1 MVVYL
6 FVSVY
11 PHFID
16 TFIGILIFITSSI
29 LINQSPLN
37 CNFHRYIIDIPHFQT
52 HLKRAF
58 ENMHHC
64 VSEPEID
71 KWIDS
76 STELV
81 KTKQETDSRLV
92 SDFFK
97 VFIQTKNASNNDMMH
112 FLLVEQDTHIYI
124 YVYTRFF

>member
-1 MVVYL
+1 
-6 FVSVY
+6 
-11 PHFID
+11 
-16 TFIGILIFITSSI
+16 
-29 LINQSPLN
+29 
-37 CNFHRYIIDIPHFQT
+37 
-52 HLKRAF
+52 
-58 ENMHHC
+58 MHHC